1 MQRRIHRRPATLRN
15 VPWRPLLW
23 ILRIAHVA
31 RRLRMDTD
39 RIQRDQHRMHDRTQ
53 QRMKDMCDEHNP
65 LHEQYEQ
72 AQHSDHDVEVRD
84 ELAPWQR
91 GRNGAVVGVGVDYL
105 LGVAV
110 PAMVRAFL
118 P

>member
-1 MQRRIHRRPATLRN
+1 
-15 VPWRPLLW
+15 
-23 ILRIAHVA
+23 
-31 RRLRMDTD
+31 MDTN

-53 QRMKDMCDEHNP
+53 QRMEDMCDEHNP

-105 LGVAV
+105 VGVAV